1 MRDLTLEQK
10 RAVVE
15 VEGTVC
21 LKAGAGTGKTSVLVN
36 RYLNI
41 FSNLVEKGVSPE
53 EAIESILAVTF
64 TNKAAG
70 EMRERLEGELEN
82 MSLPREV
89 LARRAYISTIDSFC
103 TRLLRE
109 NALEV
114 GLEPNFRVINE
125 IEAKIL
131 FCKVG
136 KALLEEG
143 KLPRVTI
150 DQWLDDFLS
159 RIYEYVQELRN
170 EAICPSEFLRQIPK
184 AKGEEKRN
192 LTRLIAKIYAS
203 YEEELKRR
211 HYFDFSGILL
221 ETLHLLKNN
230 AKIKEKYQKQFRYV
244 LVDEYQDTTSL
255 QDKLLRQF
263 SHNYFVVGDIKQSIY
278 AFRGAK
284 PENIEDFGK
293 ESELSLSLTKNF
305 RSFNQIL
312 KVVNKAL
319 DKEIPGY
326 EPISSEEEG
335 EGCAVEIFL
344 AEYQEEEAE
353 FIVQRILQL
362 LRGYRLKNPIRKED
376 WGRSL
381 ELKDISILLR
391 GIKTPVG
398 IYEEALRRHGIPFIT
413 TGGTG
418 YYERPEIRDLVALLS
433 TINNPFDDISLIR
446 LLRSPIFRIKNSSL
460 SSLATVFAEREIEDK
475 EKMVKKRY
483 PLYDALGK
491 LDGLDIG
498 EEDKKAIRNCR
509 ALLERF
515 FVEKSRYSLG
525 ELVYKVISQSNY
537 SHYAQSLPPTERR
550 RTLANI
556 KKFFNLIQE
565 FEERNIFSTLED
577 FIAYVNEVTQQG
589 VVESEA
595 KPGEENAV
603 RLMSIHQAK
612 GLEFPIVF
620 LANVKDKAFPFKGG
634 TLPFYAYDED
644 SIISTKEEMR
654 GRRRGI
660 DMEEKRLLYV
670 SLTRPREKLIISGT
684 KSTQEKVSPFMS
696 YFLDEKW
703 KVKEKF
709 SSLIEDRR
717 EKFLQER
724 KVWEKGIYPA
734 AQREKEIE
742 TLPLEEIRRVVFSSY
757 ESIPSHEISPP
768 SFTVT
773 QLATFDQC
781 PLRYKY
787 LYLFNLPPDP
797 GLEREKEEEVIEE
810 STFGTVIHKTLEEYI
825 LSRKEREEWRESE
838 LISKFRSLAKAHGI
852 TDREIRNIYERE
864 AKSILLRFLDNSES
878 QIGNIVRVEQ
888 PFHLFIEDSEIRG
901 IIDRIDRTSG
911 NGYHIIDYKTNRQK
925 NEQPYVLPIQLYKWG
940 AEKILGYNPVE
951 KLSLY
956 WLRHNELVTIEI
968 GKDMERDLEKKIKT
982 IIKKIREEDFEPVV
996 MPKRCEFCDYKSVC
1010 EILAKSPSPHRGEEW
1025 GEGGLLSGGY
1035 TRR

>member
-1 MRDLTLEQK
+1 MITLEQK
-10 RAVVE
+10 RAIDE
-15 VEGTVC
+15 IEGTVC

-36 RYLNI
+36 RYLKI
-41 FSNLVEKGVSPE
+41 FSNLLGKGVPPE
-53 EAIESILAVTF
+53 EAVESILAVTF

-70 EMRERLEGELEN
+70 EMRERLEEELEN

-89 LARRAYISTIDSFC
+89 LARKAYISTIDSFC

-109 NALEV
+109 NGLEV

-143 KLPRVTI
+143 KLPRVTL
-150 DQWLDDFLS
+150 DQWLDDFLKA
-159 RIYEYVQELRN
+159 IYEYVQDLRN
-170 EAICPSEFLRQIPK
+170 KAMSPSEFLHEI
-184 AKGEEKRN
+184 AKVEDEEKKN
-192 LTRLIAKIYAS
+192 LAHLIAEVYVS
-203 YEEELKRR
+203 YEKELKKR

-221 ETLHLLKNN
+221 ETLYLLKNN
-230 AKIKEKYQKQFRYV
+230 KKIREKYRKKFLYV
-244 LVDEYQDTTSL
+244 LVDEYQDTTPL

-263 SHNYFVVGDIKQSIY
+263 SHNYFVVGDVKQSIY
-278 AFRGAK
+278 GFRGAK
-284 PENIEDFGK
+284 PENIEDFSE

-319 DKEIPGY
+319 GKEIPDY
-326 EPISSEEEG
+326 EPISSEKEG
-335 EGCAVEIFL
+335 EECAVEIFL
-344 AEYQEEEAE
+344 AESQEEEAE
-353 FIVQRILQL
+353 FIAQRILQL
-362 LRGYRLKNPIRKED
+362 LKDYRLKNPVRRED

-381 ELKDISILLR
+381 QFKDIAILLR

-433 TINNPFDDISLIR
+433 TINNPFDDISLVR

-460 SSLATVFAEREIEDK
+460 SSLARVFPEREIEDE
-475 EKMVKKRY
+475 EKMVRKRY
-483 PLYDALGK
+483 PVYDALGK
-491 LDGLDIG
+491 LDGLDIE
-498 EEDKKAIRNCR
+498 EEDKKVIRNCR

-515 FVEKSRYSLG
+515 FLEKSNYSLG
-525 ELVYKVISQSNY
+525 ELVYKMISQSNY
-537 SHYAQSLPPTERR
+537 FHYAQSLPPTERR

-556 KKFFNLIQE
+556 KKFFNLVQE

-577 FIAYVNEVTQQG
+577 FIAYVKEVTQQG

-620 LANVKDKAFPFKGG
+620 LANVKDKAFPFVGG
-634 TLPFYAYDED
+634 ASPFYAYDEQ
-644 SIISTKEEMR
+644 SIISTREERR
-654 GRRRGI
+654 GRKRDI

-670 SLTRPREKLIISGT
+670 SLTRPREKLVISG
-684 KSTQEKVSPFMS
+684 SRGTQGKLSPFIS
-696 YFLDEKW
+696 YFLDEKGE
-703 KVKEKF
+703 VNGEF
-709 SSLIEDRR
+709 SSLVEDRR
-717 EKFLQER
+717 EKFLEER
-724 KVWEKGIYPA
+724 KAWEKEIYPLS
-734 AQREKEIE
+734 QREKGTEK
-742 TLPLEEIRRVVFSSY
+742 LSLEEIRKAIFSSY
-757 ESIPSHEISPP
+757 KPIPSHEISLP

-797 GLEREKEEEVIEE
+797 GLEREKEEEMIEE

-825 LSRKEREEWRESE
+825 LSRKEGEEWRESR
-838 LISKFRSLAKAHGI
+838 LMSKFRSLAKAHGI
-852 TDREIRNIYERE
+852 TDREIRNIYEKE
-864 AKSILLRFLDNSES
+864 AKPILVKFLDNSEK
-878 QIGNIVRVEQ
+878 QIGNIVTVEE
-888 PFHLFIEDSEIRG
+888 PFHLFIEQCEIRG
-901 IIDRIDRTSG
+901 IIDRIDRPSG
-911 NGYHIIDYKTNRQK
+911 KGYHIIDYKTNRQK
-925 NEQPYVLPIQLYKWG
+925 NEEPYVLPMLLYKWG
-940 AEKILGYNPVE
+940 AEKVLGYSPVE

-956 WLRHNELVTIEI
+956 WLRHNQLVTIEI
-968 GKDMERDLEKKIKT
+968 GKDMERDIEEKIKT
-982 IIKKIREEDFEPVV
+982 IIRKIREEDFEPTVP
-996 MPKRCEFCDYKSVC
+996 PKRCEFCDYKSVC
-1010 EILAKSPSPHRGEEW
+1010 EIKSSSPHRRV
-1025 GEGGLLSGGY
+1025 LNN
-1035 TRR
+1035 RI

>member
-1 MRDLTLEQK
+1 MRELTLEQK
-10 RAVVE
+10 RAVDE
-15 VEGTVC
+15 IEGTVC

-41 FSNLVEKGVSPE
+41 FSNLLKKGVSAE

-70 EMRERLEGELEN
+70 EMRERLEEELQKV
-82 MSLPREV
+82 SFPREV
-89 LARRAYISTIDSFC
+89 LARKAYISTIDSFC

-114 GLEPNFRVINE
+114 GLEPNFRIINE

-136 KALLEEG
+136 KSLFEQG

-159 RIYEYVQELRN
+159 AICGYVQDIRN
-170 EAICPSEFLRQIPK
+170 RAMSPSEFLGQIPK

-192 LTRLIAKIYAS
+192 LAHLIAEVYTS
-203 YEEELKRR
+203 YEAELKRR

-221 ETLHLLKNN
+221 ETLHLLRED
-230 AKIKEKYQKQFRYV
+230 ARIREKYRKKFLYV
-244 LVDEYQDTTSL
+244 LVDEYQDTTPL

-263 SHNYFVVGDIKQSIY
+263 SPNYFVVGDIKQSIY

-284 PENIEDFGK
+284 PENIEDFDR

-312 KVVNKAL
+312 KVINKAL
-319 DKEIPGY
+319 DKEIPDY
-326 EPISSEEEG
+326 EPITSEHEG
-335 EGCAVEIFL
+335 EKSAVETFL
-344 AEYQEEEAE
+344 AESQEEEAE
-353 FIVQRILQL
+353 FIAQRILRL
-362 LRGYRLKNPIRKED
+362 LRDYRLKSPIRKED

-398 IYEEALRRHGIPFIT
+398 IYEEALRRHGIPFVT

-433 TINNPFDDISLIR
+433 TINNPFDDISLVR

-460 SSLATVFAEREIEDK
+460 ALLASVFPEREIEDE
-475 EKMVKKRY
+475 EKIVRKRY

-498 EEDKKAIRNCR
+498 EEDKKALRKCR
-509 ALLERF
+509 EFLDRF
-515 FVEKSRYSLG
+515 FLEKSSYSLG
-525 ELVYKVISQSNY
+525 ELVYKAINQSNY
-537 SHYAQSLPPTERR
+537 FHYAQSLPPIESK

-556 KKFFNLIQE
+556 KKFFSLIQE

-577 FIAYVNEVTQQG
+577 FIAYVKEVTEQG

-595 KPGEENAV
+595 RPGEENAV
-603 RLMSIHQAK
+603 RVMSIHQAK
-612 GLEFPIVF
+612 GLEFPVIF
-620 LANVKDKAFPFKGG
+620 LANVRDRAFPSKAGAP
-634 TLPFYAYDED
+634 PFYAYDEE
-644 SIISTKEEMR
+644 SVISTREERKGKTR
-654 GRRRGI
+654 GM

-670 SLTRPREKLIISGT
+670 SMTRPREKLIISGT
-684 KSTQEKVSPFMS
+684 RNAQGKLSTFMS
-696 YFLDEKW
+696 YFVDEKG
-703 KVKEKF
+703 KIKEGF
-709 SSLIEDRR
+709 SSLIEDGGKEFL
-717 EKFLQER
+717 EKR
-724 KVWEKGIYPA
+724 KVWEKEIYPL
-734 AQREKEIE
+734 AQREREIE
-742 TLPLEEIRRVVFSSY
+742 GLTLEEIRRVVFSSY
-757 ESIPSHEISPP
+757 KPIPSHEISLP

-787 LYLFNLPPDP
+787 LYLLNLPPDP
-797 GLEREKEEEVIEE
+797 GLERDKEEEMIEE
-810 STFGTVIHKTLEEYI
+810 STFGTVIHKTLEEYV
-825 LSRKEREEWRESE
+825 LLRKEGEKWEESK
-838 LISKFRSLAKAHGI
+838 LISKFRSLAKAHGM
-852 TDREIRNIYERE
+852 TDREIQNIYERE
-864 AKSILLRFLDNSES
+864 AKSILLSFADNSENRIDS
-878 QIGNIVRVEQ
+878 IVTVEQ
-888 PFHLFIEDSEIRG
+888 PFHLFFEDCEIRG
-901 IIDRIDRTSG
+901 IIDRIDSLSG
-911 NGYHIIDYKTNRQK
+911 NGYRIIDYKTNRQK
-925 NEQPYVLPIQLYKWG
+925 NQESYILPMHLYKWG
-940 AEKILGYNPVE
+940 AERVLTYNPVQ

-956 WLRHNELVTIEI
+956 WLRHNELDTVVTRRDIELDI
-968 GKDMERDLEKKIKT
+968 ENRIKI
-982 IIKKIREEDFEPVV
+982 IVKKIREEDFEPAVP
-996 MPKRCEFCDYKSVC
+996 PKRCDFCDYKLVC
-1010 EILAKSPSPHRGEEW
+1010 EISLSHRGERN
-1025 GEGGLLSGGY
+1025 G
-1035 TRR
+1035 

>member
-10 RAVVE
+10 RAVDE

-41 FSNLVEKGVSPE
+41 FSNLLEKEVSPE

-70 EMRERLEGELEN
+70 EMRQRLEGELKN

-89 LARRAYISTIDSFC
+89 LGRKAYISTIDSFC

-131 FCKVG
+131 FCKKG
-136 KALLEEG
+136 KSLLEEG

-150 DQWLDDFLS
+150 DQWLEDFLS
-159 RIYEYVQELRN
+159 GIYEYVQELRN
-170 EAICPSEFLRQIPK
+170 KAISPSEFLRQIPK

-192 LTRLIAKIYAS
+192 LAHLIAEVYAS
-203 YEEELKRR
+203 YEEELRRR

-221 ETLHLLKNN
+221 ETLHLLKKN
-230 AKIKEKYQKQFRYV
+230 AKIREKYQKQFRYV
-244 LVDEYQDTTSL
+244 LVDEYQDTTPL

-263 SHNYFVVGDIKQSIY
+263 SHNYFVVGDVKQSIY

-284 PENIEDFGK
+284 PENIEDFSK

-312 KVVNKAL
+312 KVINKAL
-319 DKEIPGY
+319 DKEIPDY
-326 EPISSEEEG
+326 EPIISEKEG
-335 EGCAVEIFL
+335 EGNACEIFL
-344 AEYQEEEAE
+344 GESQEEEAE
-353 FIVQRILQL
+353 FIAQRILQL
-362 LRGYRLKNPIRKED
+362 LREYRLGNPIIKED
-376 WGRSL
+376 RGRSL

-398 IYEEALRRHGIPFIT
+398 IYEEALRRHGIPFVT

-418 YYERPEIRDLVALLS
+418 YYERPEIRDLVALLC
-433 TINNPFDDISLIR
+433 TINNPFDDISIVR

-460 SSLATVFAEREIEDK
+460 SSLARVFPEREIEDE
-475 EKMVKKRY
+475 EKMVRKRF

-491 LDGLDIG
+491 LDGLDIV
-498 EEDKKAIRNCR
+498 EEDKKAIRKCR
-509 ALLERF
+509 AFLERF
-515 FVEKSRYSLG
+515 FLEKSRCSLG
-525 ELVYKVISQSNY
+525 ELVYKAISQSNY
-537 SHYAQSLPPTERR
+537 FHYAQSLPATQGK

-556 KKFFNLIQE
+556 KKFFNLVQE

-577 FIAYVNEVTQQG
+577 FIAYVQEVTEQE

-603 RLMSIHQAK
+603 HLMSIHQAK
-612 GLEFPIVF
+612 GLEFSIVF
-620 LANVKDKAFPFKGG
+620 LANVKDKAFPFVGG
-634 TLPFYAYDED
+634 TFPFYAYDEE
-644 SIISTKEEMR
+644 SIISTREER
-654 GRRRGI
+654 KGRRRGI
-660 DMEEKRLLYV
+660 DAEEKRLLYV
-670 SLTRPREKLIISGT
+670 SLTRPREKLIITGT
-684 KSTQEKVSPFMS
+684 RSRQGKVSPFMS
-696 YFLDEKW
+696 YFLNEKGEI
-703 KVKEKF
+703 KEEF
-709 SSLIEDRR
+709 SSLIEERR
-717 EKFLQER
+717 EKFLEER
-724 KVWEKGIYPA
+724 KIWEKEIYLLARREKGIE
-734 AQREKEIE
+734 R
-742 TLPLEEIRRVVFSSY
+742 LSLEEIRKAVFSSY
-757 ESIPSHEISPP
+757 ESIPSHEISLP

-787 LYLFNLPPDP
+787 LYVFNLPPDP
-797 GLEREKEEEVIEE
+797 GLEREKEEEMIEE

-825 LSRKEREEWRESE
+825 LSRKEGEEWRESE

-852 TDREIRNIYERE
+852 TDREIRNVYERE
-864 AKSILLRFLDNSES
+864 AKSILLRFLDNSEN

-888 PFHLFIEDSEIRG
+888 PFHLFIEDCEIRG
-901 IIDRIDRTSG
+901 IIDRIDRSSG

-925 NEQPYVLPIQLYKWG
+925 NEQPYVLSMQLYKWG
-940 AEKILGYNPVE
+940 AEKVLGYSPVE

-956 WLRHNELVTIEI
+956 WLRHNELAKIEI
-968 GKDMERDLEKKIKT
+968 GKDMEHNLENKVKI
-982 IIKKIREEDFEPVV
+982 IIKKIKEEDFELVAP
-996 MPKRCEFCDYKSVC
+996 PKGCEFCDYRAIC
-1010 EILAKSPSPHRGEEW
+1010 EQPSFLPLLWKPPLPVGRGK
-1025 GEGGLLSGGY
+1025 GEGEG
-1035 TRR
+1035 

>member
-1 MRDLTLEQK
+1 MRELTLEQK
-10 RAVVE
+10 RAVDE
-15 VEGTVC
+15 IEGTVC

-36 RYLNI
+36 RYLKI
-41 FSNLVEKGVSPE
+41 FSNLLEKGVSPE

-70 EMRERLEGELEN
+70 EMRERLEEELQN

-89 LARRAYISTIDSFC
+89 LARKAYISTIDSFC

-109 NALEV
+109 NGLEV

-136 KALLEEG
+136 KTLLEEG

-159 RIYEYVQELRN
+159 AIYKYVQEIRN
-170 EAICPSEFLRQIPK
+170 KAMSPSEFLHKITK
-184 AKGEEKRN
+184 VEDEEKKK
-192 LTRLIAKIYAS
+192 LAHLIAEVYAS
-203 YEEELKRR
+203 YEKELKKC

-230 AKIKEKYQKQFRYV
+230 RKIREKYRKQFRYV
-244 LVDEYQDTTSL
+244 LVDEYQDTTPL

-263 SHNYFVVGDIKQSIY
+263 SHNYFVVGDVKQSIY
-278 AFRGAK
+278 GFRGAK
-284 PENIEDFGK
+284 PENIEYFSK

-319 DKEIPGY
+319 DREIPDY
-326 EPISSEEEG
+326 EPISSEKEG
-335 EGCAVEIFL
+335 EECAVEIFL
-344 AEYQEEEAE
+344 AESQEEEAE
-353 FIVQRILQL
+353 FIAQRILQL
-362 LRGYRLKNPIRKED
+362 LRDYRLKNPIRGED
-376 WGRSL
+376 WERSL
-381 ELKDISILLR
+381 QLKDIAILLR

-398 IYEEALRRHGIPFIT
+398 IYEEALRKHGISFIT

-418 YYERPEIRDLVALLS
+418 YYERLEIRDLVALLG
-433 TINNPFDDISLIR
+433 TINNPFDDISLVR

-460 SSLATVFAEREIEDK
+460 SSLASVFPEQEIEDE
-475 EKMVKKRY
+475 EKMVRKRY
-483 PLYDALGK
+483 PVYDALGK

-498 EEDKKAIRNCR
+498 EEDKKVIRNCK

-515 FVEKSRYSLG
+515 FLEKNNYSLG
-525 ELVYKVISQSNY
+525 ELIYKVISQSNY
-537 SHYAQSLPPTERR
+537 FHYAQSLPPTERR

-556 KKFFNLIQE
+556 KKFFSLVGE

-577 FIAYVNEVTQQG
+577 FIAYVKEVTQQG

-620 LANVKDKAFPFKGG
+620 LANVKDKAFPSKGG
-634 TLPFYAYDED
+634 ASPFYAYDEQ
-644 SIISTKEEMR
+644 SIISTREER
-654 GRRRGI
+654 KKRRKGDI

-684 KSTQEKVSPFMS
+684 RNVQGKLSPFIS
-696 YFLDEKW
+696 YFIDEKGEI
-703 KVKEKF
+703 KEEF
-709 SSLIEDRR
+709 SSLIENRR
-717 EKFLQER
+717 EKFLQEKKGWEKEIYQAGR
-724 KVWEKGIYPA
+724 REKGIE
-734 AQREKEIE
+734 R
-742 TLPLEEIRRVVFSSY
+742 LSLEEIRNVVFSSY
-757 ESIPSHEISPP
+757 KSLPSRDISLP

-797 GLEREKEEEVIEE
+797 GLEREKEEEMIEE

-825 LSRKEREEWRESE
+825 LSRKEGKEWKESK
-838 LISKFRSLAKAHGI
+838 LMSKFRSLAKAHGI
-852 TDREIRNIYERE
+852 TDREIRNIYEKE
-864 AKSILLRFLDNSES
+864 AKPILLKFLDNSKK
-878 QIGNIVRVEQ
+878 QIGNIVRVEE
-888 PFHLFIEDSEIRG
+888 PFHLFIEQCEIRG
-901 IIDRIDRTSG
+901 IIDRIDRPSG
-911 NGYHIIDYKTNRQK
+911 QGYHIIDYKTNRQK
-925 NEQPYVLPIQLYKWG
+925 NEEPYVLPMLLYKWG
-940 AEKILGYNPVE
+940 AEKVLGYSPVE

-956 WLRHNELVTIEI
+956 WLRHNQLVTIKIE
-968 GKDMERDLEKKIKT
+968 KDMERDLEKKIKT
-982 IIKKIREEDFEPVV
+982 IIKKIREEDFEPVAKL
-996 MPKRCEFCDYKSVC
+996 KRCEFCDYKLVC
-1010 EILAKSPSPHRGEEW
+1010 EIKSSSPLRR
-1025 GEGGLLSGGY
+1025 EG
-1035 TRR
+1035 

>member
-1 MRDLTLEQK
+1 MEKMRKSSLSPFLTLEQK
-10 RAVVE
+10 RAVDE
-15 VEGTVC
+15 IEGTVC

-36 RYLNI
+36 RYLKI
-41 FSNLVEKGVSPE
+41 FFNLLEKEVSPE

-70 EMRERLEGELEN
+70 EMRERLGEELEN
-82 MSLPREV
+82 ISLPREV
-89 LARRAYISTIDSFC
+89 LARKAYISTIDSFC

-143 KLPRVTI
+143 KLPRVVI

-159 RIYEYVQELRN
+159 GIYEYVQELRN
-170 EAICPSEFLRQIPK
+170 KAKSPSEFLHEIPK

-192 LTRLIAKIYAS
+192 LTHLVVEVYAA
-203 YEEELKRR
+203 YEEELRRR

-221 ETLHLLKNN
+221 ETLYLLKNN
-230 AKIKEKYQKQFRYV
+230 AKIRERYRKQFRYV
-244 LVDEYQDTTSL
+244 LVDEYQDTTPL

-263 SHNYFVVGDIKQSIY
+263 SHNYFVVGDTKQSIY

-284 PENIEDFGK
+284 PENIEDFNK

-319 DKEIPGY
+319 DKEIPDY
-326 EPISSEEEG
+326 EPISSEKEG
-335 EGCAVEIFL
+335 EGWAVEIFL
-344 AEYQEEEAE
+344 AESQEEEAE
-353 FIVQRILQL
+353 FIAQRILQF
-362 LRGYRLKNPIRKED
+362 LRDYQLKNPIRKED
-376 WGRSL
+376 WERSL
-381 ELKDISILLR
+381 QLKDISILLR

-398 IYEEALRRHGIPFIT
+398 IYEEALRRHGIPFVT

-433 TINNPFDDISLIR
+433 TINNPFDDISLVR

-460 SSLATVFAEREIEDK
+460 SSLARVFPEREVEDE
-475 EKMVKKRY
+475 EKMVRKRY

-491 LDGLDIG
+491 LDGLDIVEG
-498 EEDKKAIRNCR
+498 DRKALRNCR

-515 FVEKSRYSLG
+515 FLEKSSYSLG

-537 SHYAQSLPPTERR
+537 FHYAQSLPPTEKR

-556 KKFFNLIQE
+556 KKFFSLIQE

-577 FIAYVNEVTQQG
+577 FIAYVKEVTEQG
-589 VVESEA
+589 VVEGEA

-612 GLEFPIVF
+612 GLEFSIVF
-620 LANVKDKAFPFKGG
+620 LANVKDKAFPFQGG
-634 TLPFYAYDED
+634 TSPFYAYDEE
-644 SIISTKEEMR
+644 SLISTREER
-654 GRRRGI
+654 KGKRRGI

-670 SLTRPREKLIISGT
+670 SLTRPREKLIISGSRNT
-684 KSTQEKVSPFMS
+684 EGKLSPFIS
-696 YFLDEKW
+696 YFLDENG
-703 KVKEKF
+703 KVKEEF
-709 SSLIEDRR
+709 SSLVEDRR
-717 EKFLQER
+717 EKFLEER
-724 KVWEKGIYPA
+724 KDWEKEIYPQ
-734 AQREKEIE
+734 AQREERIE
-742 TLPLEEIRRVVFSSY
+742 RLPLEEIRKVVFSSY
-757 ESIPSHEISPP
+757 KSIPSHEISLP

-787 LYLFNLPPDP
+787 LYLLNLPPDP
-797 GLEREKEEEVIEE
+797 GLEREKEEEMIEE
-810 STFGTVIHKTLEEYI
+810 STFGTVIHKTLEEYV
-825 LSRKEREEWRESE
+825 LSRKGGEEWRESR
-838 LISKFRSLAKAHGI
+838 LMSKFRSLAKAHGI
-852 TDREIRNIYERE
+852 TDRDIRNIYEKE
-864 AKSILLRFLDNSES
+864 AKSILLRFLDNSENK
-878 QIGNIVRVEQ
+878 IGNIVTVEQ
-888 PFHLFIEDSEIRG
+888 PFHLFIEDCEVRG
-901 IIDRIDRTSG
+901 IIDRIDRPSG

-925 NEQPYVLPIQLYKWG
+925 NGEPYVLPMLLYKWG
-940 AEKILGYNPVE
+940 AEKVLGYSPVE

-956 WLRHNELVTIEI
+956 WLRHNEFVTIEM
-968 GKDMERDLEKKIKT
+968 GEDMKRNIEQKIKT
-982 IIKKIREEDFEPVV
+982 IIKRIQEEDFEPTVP
-996 MPKRCEFCDYKSVC
+996 PKRCDFCDYKSVC
-1010 EILAKSPSPHRGEEW
+1010 EVS
-1025 GEGGLLSGGY
+1025 LSGSG
-1035 TRR
+1035 

>member
-1 MRDLTLEQK
+1 MITLEQK
-10 RAVVE
+10 RAIDE
-15 VEGTVC
+15 IEGTVC

-36 RYLNI
+36 RYLKI
-41 FSNLVEKGVSPE
+41 FSNLLEKGVSPE
-53 EAIESILAVTF
+53 EAVESILAVTF

-70 EMRERLEGELEN
+70 KMRERLEEELEN

-89 LARRAYISTIDSFC
+89 LARKAYISTIDSFC

-109 NALEV
+109 NGLEI

-136 KALLEEG
+136 KALFEEG

-159 RIYEYVQELRN
+159 AIYKYVQEIRN
-170 EAICPSEFLRQIPK
+170 KAMSPSEFLHEI
-184 AKGEEKRN
+184 AKVEDEEKKN
-192 LTRLIAKIYAS
+192 LAHLIAEVYAS
-203 YEEELKRR
+203 YEKELKKR

-221 ETLHLLKNN
+221 ETLYLLKNN
-230 AKIKEKYQKQFRYV
+230 KKIREKYRKKFLYV
-244 LVDEYQDTTSL
+244 LVDEYQDTTPL

-263 SHNYFVVGDIKQSIY
+263 SRNYFVVGDVKQSIY
-278 AFRGAK
+278 GFRGAK
-284 PENIEDFGK
+284 PENIEDFSE

-319 DKEIPGY
+319 GKEIPDY
-326 EPISSEEEG
+326 EPISSEKEG
-335 EGCAVEIFL
+335 EECAVEIFL
-344 AEYQEEEAE
+344 AESQEEEAE
-353 FIVQRILQL
+353 FIAQRILQL
-362 LRGYRLKNPIRKED
+362 LKDYRLKNPVRRED

-381 ELKDISILLR
+381 QFKDIAILLR

-433 TINNPFDDISLIR
+433 TINNPFDDISLVR

-460 SSLATVFAEREIEDK
+460 SSLAGLFVEREIEDE
-475 EKMVKKRY
+475 EKMVRKRY
-483 PLYDALGK
+483 PVYDALGK
-491 LDGLDIG
+491 LDGLDIE
-498 EEDKKAIRNCR
+498 EEDKKALRNCR

-515 FVEKSRYSLG
+515 FLEKSNYSLG
-525 ELVYKVISQSNY
+525 ELVYKMISQSNY
-537 SHYAQSLPPTERR
+537 FHYAQSLPPTERR

-556 KKFFNLIQE
+556 KKFFNLVQE

-577 FIAYVNEVTQQG
+577 FIAYVKEVTQQG

-620 LANVKDKAFPFKGG
+620 LANVKDKAFPFVGG
-634 TLPFYAYDED
+634 ASPFYAYDEQ
-644 SIISTKEEMR
+644 SIISTREERR
-654 GRRRGI
+654 GRKRDI

-670 SLTRPREKLIISGT
+670 SLTRPREKLVISG
-684 KSTQEKVSPFMS
+684 SRGTQGKLSPFIS
-696 YFLDEKW
+696 YFLDEKGE
-703 KVKEKF
+703 VNGEF
-709 SSLIEDRR
+709 SSLVEDRR
-717 EKFLQER
+717 EKFLEER
-724 KVWEKGIYPA
+724 KAWEKEIYPLS
-734 AQREKEIE
+734 QREKGMEK
-742 TLPLEEIRRVVFSSY
+742 LSLEEIRKAIFSSY
-757 ESIPSHEISPP
+757 KPIPSHEISLP

-797 GLEREKEEEVIEE
+797 GLEREKEEEMIEE

-825 LSRKEREEWRESE
+825 LSRKEGEEWRESR
-838 LISKFRSLAKAHGI
+838 LMSKFRSLAKAHGI
-852 TDREIRNIYERE
+852 TDREIRNIYEKE
-864 AKSILLRFLDNSES
+864 AKPILLKFLDNSEK
-878 QIGNIVRVEQ
+878 QISNIVTVEK
-888 PFHLFIEDSEIRG
+888 PFHLFIEDCEIRG
-901 IIDRIDRTSG
+901 IIDRIDRPSG
-911 NGYHIIDYKTNRQK
+911 KGYHIIDYKTNRQK
-925 NEQPYVLPIQLYKWG
+925 NEEPYVLPMLLYKWG
-940 AEKILGYNPVE
+940 AESVLGYSPVE

-956 WLRHNELVTIEI
+956 WLRHNQLVTIKI
-968 GKDMERDLEKKIKT
+968 GKDMERDIEKKIKT
-982 IIKKIREEDFEPVV
+982 IIRKIREEDFEPVGP
-996 MPKRCEFCDYKSVC
+996 PKRCEFCDYKSVC
-1010 EILAKSPSPHRGEEW
+1010 EIKSSSLQRGED
-1025 GEGGLLSGGY
+1025 
-1035 TRR
+1035 

>member
-10 RAVVE
+10 RAVE
-15 VEGTVC
+15 EIEGTVC

-36 RYLNI
+36 RYLKI
-41 FSNLVEKGVSPE
+41 FSNLLDKGMSPE

-64 TNKAAG
+64 TNKAAE
-70 EMRERLEGELEN
+70 EMRERLEEELEN
-82 MSLPREV
+82 MSLPREI
-89 LARRAYISTIDSFC
+89 LARKAYISTIDSFC

-109 NALEV
+109 NGLEV

-159 RIYEYVQELRN
+159 RIYEYVQQLRN
-170 EAICPSEFLRQIPK
+170 EAISPSEFLHKIPK
-184 AKGEEKRN
+184 AEGEEKKN
-192 LTRLIAKIYAS
+192 LTHLVAEVYAS
-203 YEEELKRR
+203 YEEELKKR

-221 ETLHLLKNN
+221 ETLYLLKNN
-230 AKIKEKYQKQFRYV
+230 AKIKEKYQKQFKYV
-244 LVDEYQDTTSL
+244 LVDEYQDTTPL

-263 SHNYFVVGDIKQSIY
+263 SRNYFVVGDIKQSIY

-284 PENIEDFGK
+284 PENIEDFSK

-319 DKEIPGY
+319 EKEIPDY
-326 EPISSEEEG
+326 EPISSEKEG
-335 EGCAVEIFL
+335 EGSNVEIFL
-344 AEYQEEEAE
+344 AESQEGEAE
-353 FIVQRILQL
+353 FIALRILQL

-381 ELKDISILLR
+381 QLKNISILLR

-418 YYERPEIRDLVALLS
+418 YYERPEIRDLVALLA
-433 TINNPFDDISLIR
+433 TINNPFDDISLVR

-460 SSLATVFAEREIEDK
+460 SSLARVFPEQEIEDE
-475 EKMVKKRY
+475 EKMVRKRY

-491 LDGLDIG
+491 LDGLDIV
-498 EEDKKAIRNCR
+498 EEDKKTIRNCR
-509 ALLERF
+509 ALLQRF
-515 FVEKSRYSLG
+515 FLEKSRYSLG

-537 SHYAQSLPPTERR
+537 FHYAQSLPPTERR
-550 RTLANI
+550 RTLTNI
-556 KKFFNLIQE
+556 KKFFNLVQE

-577 FIAYVNEVTQQG
+577 FIAYVKEVTQQG

-595 KPGEENAV
+595 RPGEENAV

-620 LANVKDKAFPFKGG
+620 LANVKEKAFPSKGG
-634 TLPFYAYDED
+634 TLPFYTYDKE
-644 SIISTKEEMR
+644 SIISTREER
-654 GRRRGI
+654 KGRKRGI

-684 KSTQEKVSPFMS
+684 KNRQGKLSPFMS
-696 YFLDEKW
+696 YFLDEKGE
-703 KVKEKF
+703 VNGEF

-717 EKFLQER
+717 EKFLQEKKIWEKEIYPISQR
-724 KVWEKGIYPA
+724 EKGI
-734 AQREKEIE
+734 EK
-742 TLPLEEIRRVVFSSY
+742 LPLEEIRRAIFSSY
-757 ESIPSHEISPP
+757 KSIPSHEISFP

-787 LYLFNLPPDP
+787 FYLFNLPPDP
-797 GLEREKEEEVIEE
+797 GLEREKEEEMIEE

-825 LSRKEREEWRESE
+825 LSRKEREEWRESQ
-838 LISKFRSLAKAHGI
+838 LMSKFRSLAKAHGI
-852 TDREIRNIYERE
+852 TDREIRNIYEKE
-864 AKSILLRFLDNSES
+864 AKPILLKFLDNSEN
-878 QIGNIVRVEQ
+878 QIGNIVRVEE
-888 PFHLFIEDSEIRG
+888 PFHLFIEHCEIRG
-901 IIDRIDRTSG
+901 IIDRIDRPSG

-925 NEQPYVLPIQLYKWG
+925 NIEPYVLPIQLYKWG

-968 GKDMERDLEKKIKT
+968 GKDMDRDLEKKIKT
-982 IIKKIREEDFEPVV
+982 IIKKIQEENFEPTAP
-996 MPKRCEFCDYKSVC
+996 PKRCVFCDYKSVC
-1010 EILAKSPSPHRGEEW
+1010 EILAKSPSPHRGE
-1025 GEGGLLSGGY
+1025 G
-1035 TRR
+1035 